1 VEYRQ
6 QIVKRAGR
14 FAVNLLQCHGL
25 RGGGGPREKI
35 SIVKIK
41 PELSFSVVTELL
53 NRIPGPVRRNEF
65 QNKKIHECIIR
76 AFAGITDAPLST
88 VEKLTVAHSFNKPDD
103 FI

>member
-1 VEYRQ
+1 MWNTDSR
-6 QIVKRAGR
+6 
-14 FAVNLLQCHGL
+14 LLNVPADLLLIYCSVMAF
-25 RGGGGPREKI
+25 GGGGPGEKI